1 MLQTFAASERSSI
14 MAIDLPNK
22 TSSGGSESIGSV
34 RALFLG
40 FGNGMGGYLHRGRCT
55 RKATSAFVP
64 CAQQACSSPI
74 NLFIYN
80 ELRQQE
86 ALGL

>member
-1 MLQTFAASERSSI
+1 MLQTFAASERTSI

-40 FGNGMGGYLHRGRCT
+40 FGRGMGVDLHRGKMHSERHKCICPMRT
-55 RKATSAFVP
+55 AS
-64 CAQQACSSPI
+64 
-74 NLFIYN
+74 
-80 ELRQQE
+80 LR
-86 ALGL
+86 LSD